1 MATCF
6 DREYYFQKR
15 QYMKHKGKTNP
26 PGRIKIMKSFSLLM
40 AQKDFHSITT
50 SEIARNAKVTEGL
63 IYKYFKDKKDLLYQV
78 LNNHFV
84 AFQTKI
90 ESRIAKESNSIKQL
104 EIIIFSSL
112 ESYADNRLFSK
123 ILLLEV
129 RSSLDF
135 FDSSAYEMIRKYSHT
150 ILEIIKKGIIKK
162 ELRSDIDPLI
172 LRKVILGA
180 IEHACLGE
188 IIFSR
193 QLDIDK
199 VSTGI
204 ATIVFNGAKA

>member
-1 MATCF
+1 
-6 DREYYFQKR
+6 
-15 QYMKHKGKTNP
+15 MKHKGKTNP
-26 PGRIKIMKSFSLLM
+26 PGRIKIMKSFSRLM

-50 SEIARNAKVTEGL
+50 AEIAGNAQVTEGL

-78 LNNHFV
+78 LNKHFV
-84 AFQTKI
+84 EFQTKI
-90 ESRIAKESNSIKQL
+90 ESRISKENNCIKQL

-112 ESYADNRLFSK
+112 ESYADNRIFSK

-129 RSSLDF
+129 RNSLDF
-135 FDSSAYEMIRKYSHT
+135 FDSGAYEMIRKYSRT
-150 ILEIIKKGIIKK
+150 ILEIIKKGIKKK

-172 LRKVILGA
+172 LRKIILGA

-193 QLDIDK
+193 QLDIDA

-204 ATIVFNGAKA
+204 ANIVFNGAKD

>member
-1 MATCF
+1 
-6 DREYYFQKR
+6 
-15 QYMKHKGKTNP
+15 MKHKGKTNP

-50 SEIARNAKVTEGL
+50 SQIAGNAKVTEGL

-78 LNNHFV
+78 LNEHFFE
-84 AFQTKI
+84 FQSKI
-90 ESRIAKESNSIKQL
+90 ENRIANEKTCVKQL
-104 EIIIFSSL
+104 EVIIFSSL
-112 ESYADNRLFSK
+112 ESYAANRVFSK

-129 RSSLDF
+129 RNSPGF
-135 FDSSAYEMIRKYSHT
+135 FNSCAYTMVRKYSRT
-150 ILEIIKKGIIKK
+150 ILKIIEKGIEKG
-162 ELRSDIDPLI
+162 ELRHDIDPLI

-188 IIFSR
+188 IIFGKE
-193 QLDIDK
+193 LDIDQ

-204 ATIVFNGAKA
+204 ANIVFNGVKP